1 MITCPKC
8 HYARQ
13 PDDTAPDD
21 ECPSCG
27 VIYAKA
33 RPRSRRKP
41 EGPAISAKTAVVTVF
56 FLIGVAGLLY
66 ARHAVHA
73 SRDTSTPTASR
84 IATPSSQNTA
94 TVANS
99 PFDGSVSQVE
109 RYLRSTL
116 KDPDSLQVVK
126 WYPVTK
132 DLQGYAVRVIYRAR
146 NSLGG
151 MVVEDRVFLLD
162 RAGNVTP

>member
-1 MITCPKC
+1 MTTCAKCHYTRQPGDNAPDYECPKC
-8 HYARQ
+8 
-13 PDDTAPDD
+13 
-21 ECPSCG
+21 G
-27 VIYAKA
+27 VVYAKA
-33 RPRSRRKP
+33 HPRSRRKP
-41 EGPAISAKTAVVTVF
+41 EGPVISAKTAVVTVL

-66 ARHAVHA
+66 ARNAVHA
-73 SRDTSTPTASR
+73 LRDTSPSTTPR
-84 IATPSSQNTA
+84 IAMPSSPSKA

-109 RYLRSTL
+109 RYLKSTL
-116 KDPDSLQVVK
+116 KDPDSLYVVK

-132 DLQGYAVRVIYRAR
+132 GLEGYAVRVTYRAR